1 MSNYSIQMPESL
13 DVVRDNDDFG
23 TFVLQPLERG
33 FGVTIGNSFRR
44 MLLSSLP
51 GVAITAVKISGVDHE
66 YSSIQGVKEDVYEII
81 LNFKQVRF
89 KQVEQS
95 DGVIHISKKGSG
107 ILTAADIDVA
117 TAEYDVLNTDLVIAN
132 LADDA
137 ELEIELRIGRG
148 RGYVPAEDM
157 PFEEEA
163 INLIPIDA
171 IFTPIKSVKFNVENV
186 RVGQRT
192 DYEKLVMDVETD
204 GSVNAKEALTHAGKI
219 LKEHIEKFITEQIEE
234 PFTQEE
240 EEVDVEK
247 QRVANL
253 LRTSIEDL
261 NLSVRAYNCLK
272 SANINSIGELVAR
285 DEQDLLKFRNFGKKS
300 LNELIEVIEEKNLQ
314 FGMDIDK
321 YLGKERIKNYAP

>member
-1 MSNYSIQMPESL
+1 MSNYSIQMPDSL
-13 DVVRDNDDFG
+13 DVVKDDNNFG

-44 MLLSSLP
+44 VLLSSLP
-51 GVAITAVKISGVDHE
+51 GIAITAVKINGVDHE
-66 YSSIQGVKEDVYEII
+66 YSSIKGVKEDVYEII

-95 DGVIHISKKGSG
+95 SGVIHLSKKSG
-107 ILTAADIDVA
+107 ATLTAQDIDDA
-117 TAEYDVLNTDLVIAN
+117 TADYEVLNPELVIAN

-137 ELEIELRIGRG
+137 ELEIELRVGRG

-157 PFEEEA
+157 SFEEEDV
-163 INLIPIDA
+163 NLIPIDA
-171 IFTPIKSVKFNVENV
+171 IFTPIKSVKYNVENV

-204 GSVNAKEALTHAGKI
+204 GSVNAKEALTIAGKI
-219 LKEHIEKFITEQIEE
+219 LKEHIEKFITEKIDE

-240 EEVDVEK
+240 EEVDAEK

-272 SANINSIGELVAR
+272 SANINSIGELVSR

-300 LNELIEVIEEKNLQ
+300 LTELLEVIEEKNLQ
-314 FGMDIDK
+314 FGMDVSK
-321 YLGKERIKNYAP
+321 YLD

>member
-1 MSNYSIQMPESL
+1 MSNYSIQMPDSL
-13 DVVRDNDDFG
+13 DVVKDDDNFG

-44 MLLSSLP
+44 VLLSSLP
-51 GVAITAVKISGVDHE
+51 GIAITAVKINGVDHE
-66 YSSIQGVKEDVYEII
+66 YSSIKGVKEDVYEII

-95 DGVIHISKKGSG
+95 SGVIHISKKSGST
-107 ILTAADIDVA
+107 LTAKDIADA
-117 TAEYDVLNTDLVIAN
+117 TAEYEVLNPDLVIAN

-137 ELEIELRIGRG
+137 ELEIELRVGRG
-148 RGYVPAEDM
+148 RGYVPAEEMSVEDDDV
-157 PFEEEA
+157 
-163 INLIPIDA
+163 NVIPIDA
-171 IFTPIKSVKFNVENV
+171 IFTPIKSVKFDVENV

-204 GSVNAKEALTHAGKI
+204 GSVNAKEALTIAGKI
-219 LKEHIEKFITEQIEE
+219 LKEHIEKFITEKIEE
-234 PFTQEE
+234 QFTQEE
-240 EEVDVEK
+240 EEVDAEK

-261 NLSVRAYNCLK
+261 NLSVCAYNCLK

-300 LNELIEVIEEKNLQ
+300 LTELQEVIDEKNLQ
-314 FGMDIDK
+314 FGMDVSKFLD
-321 YLGKERIKNYAP
+321 

>member
-1 MSNYSIQMPESL
+1 MSTYSIQMPESL
-13 DVVRDNDDFG
+13 DVVKDDNSYG

-44 MLLSSLP
+44 VLLSSLP
-51 GVAITAVKISGVDHE
+51 GIAITAIKINGVDHE

-81 LNFKQVRF
+81 LNMKQVRF
-89 KQVEQS
+89 KQIEQS
-95 DGVIHISKKGSG
+95 SGVIHLSKKGEG
-107 ILTAADIDVA
+107 TLTAADIDAA
-117 TAEYDVLNTDLVIAN
+117 TAEYDVLNPELEIAN

-137 ELEIELRIGRG
+137 ELEIELRVGRG
-148 RGYVPAEDM
+148 RGYVPAEELS
-157 PFEEEA
+157 FEEEDV
-163 INLIPIDA
+163 NLIPIDA

-204 GSVNAKEALTHAGKI
+204 GSVNAKEALTLAGKI
-219 LKEHIEKFITEQIEE
+219 LKEHIGKFITEKIEE

-240 EEVDVEK
+240 EEVDAEK
-247 QRVANL
+247 QRIANL

-300 LNELIEVIEEKNLQ
+300 LTELIEVIEEKNLQ
-314 FGMDIDK
+314 FGMDVAK
-321 YLGKERIKNYAP
+321 YLD

>member
-13 DVVRDNDDFG
+13 DVVVDSDNLG

-44 MLLSSLP
+44 VLLSSLP
-51 GVAITAVKISGVDHE
+51 GIAITAVKINGVDHE
-66 YSSIQGVKEDVYEII
+66 YSSITGVKEDVYEII

-95 DGVIHISKKGSG
+95 SGVIHLSKKGSG
-107 ILTAADIDVA
+107 TLTAKDIDDA
-117 TAEYDVLNTDLVIAN
+117 TGEYEVLNPDLVVAN

-137 ELEIELRIGRG
+137 ELEIELRVGRG

-157 PFEEEA
+157 SFEEED

-171 IFTPIKSVKFNVENV
+171 IFTPIKSVKFNVDNV

-192 DYEKLVMDVETD
+192 DYEKLVMNVETD
-204 GSVNAKEALTHAGKI
+204 GSVNAKEALTIAGKI
-219 LKEHIEKFITEQIEE
+219 LKEHIEKFITEKIEE

-240 EEVDVEK
+240 EEVDAEK
-247 QRVANL
+247 QRIANL

-261 NLSVRAYNCLK
+261 N
-272 SANINSIGELVAR
+272 
-285 DEQDLLKFRNFGKKS
+285 
-300 LNELIEVIEEKNLQ
+300 
-314 FGMDIDK
+314 
-321 YLGKERIKNYAP
+321 ERYRH

>member
-1 MSNYSIQMPESL
+1 MSNYSIQMPDSL
-13 DVVRDNDDFG
+13 DVVKDDDSFG

-44 MLLSSLP
+44 VLLSSLP
-51 GVAITAVKISGVDHE
+51 GIAITAVKINGVDHE
-66 YSSIQGVKEDVYEII
+66 YSSIKGVKEDVYEII

-95 DGVIHISKKGSG
+95 SGVIHLSKKSG
-107 ILTAADIDVA
+107 ATLTAKDIADA
-117 TAEYDVLNTDLVIAN
+117 TAEYEVLNPELVIAN

-137 ELEIELRIGRG
+137 ELEIELRVGRG
-148 RGYVPAEDM
+148 RGYVPAEEMTVEDDDV
-157 PFEEEA
+157 
-163 INLIPIDA
+163 NVIPIDA
-171 IFTPIKSVKFNVENV
+171 IFTPIKSVKFDVENV

-204 GSVNAKEALTHAGKI
+204 GSVNAKEALTIAGKI
-219 LKEHIEKFITEQIEE
+219 LKEHIEKFITEKIEE
-234 PFTQEE
+234 QFTQEE
-240 EEVDVEK
+240 EEVDAEK

-300 LNELIEVIEEKNLQ
+300 LTELQEVIDEKNLQ
-314 FGMDIDK
+314 FGMDVSKFLD
-321 YLGKERIKNYAP
+321 

>member
-13 DVVRDNDDFG
+13 DVVKDEQSFG
-23 TFVLQPLERG
+23 TFVLQPMARG

-44 MLLSSLP
+44 ILLSSLP
-51 GVAITAVKISGVDHE
+51 GTAITAIKIGGVDHE
-66 YSSIQGVKEDVYEII
+66 YSSIEGVKEDVYEII

-95 DGVIHISKKGSG
+95 SGVIHLTIKGG
-107 ILTAADIDVA
+107 EVLTAGDIDAA
-117 TAEYDVLNTDLVIAN
+117 TSEYDVLNPDLVIAN
-132 LADDA
+132 LAEDA
-137 ELEIELRIGRG
+137 DLEIELRVGRG
-148 RGYVPAEDM
+148 RGYVPAEEM
-157 PFEEEA
+157 TLEEED

-171 IFTPIKSVKFNVENV
+171 IFTPITSVRFNVENV

-204 GSVNAKEALTHAGKI
+204 GSVNAKEALTLAGKI
-219 LKEHIEKFITEQIEE
+219 LKDHIEKFITEKIEE
-234 PFTQEE
+234 PFAQEE
-240 EEVDVEK
+240 EQVDAEK
-247 QRVANL
+247 QRIANL

-300 LNELIEVIEEKNLQ
+300 LTELIDVIEEKNLQ
-314 FGMDIDK
+314 FGMDVAK
-321 YLGKERIKNYAP
+321 YLD

>member
-1 MSNYSIQMPESL
+1 MPETL
-13 DVVRDNDDFG
+13 NVVEDSDNFG

-44 MLLSSLP
+44 VLLSSLP
-51 GVAITAVKISGVDHE
+51 GIAITAIKINGVDHE
-66 YSSIQGVKEDVYEII
+66 YSSIKGVKEDVYEII

-95 DGVIHISKKGSG
+95 SGVIHISKSG
-107 ILTAADIDVA
+107 QGELTAKDIDDA
-117 TAEYDVLNTDLVIAN
+117 TAEYDVLNPDLVIAN

-137 ELEIELRIGRG
+137 ELEIELRVGRG
-148 RGYVPAEDM
+148 RGYVPAEEMSVED
-157 PFEEEA
+157 EDVN
-163 INLIPIDA
+163 IIPIDA
-171 IFTPIKSVKFNVENV
+171 IFTPIKSVKYNVENV

-192 DYEKLVMDVETD
+192 DYEKLVMDIDTD
-204 GSVNAKEALTHAGKI
+204 GSVNAKEALTIAGKI
-219 LKEHIEKFITEQIEE
+219 LKEHIEKFITEEIEE

-240 EEVDVEK
+240 EEVDAEK

-300 LNELIEVIEEKNLQ
+300 LSELIEVIEEKNLE
-314 FGMDIDK
+314 FGMDVSK
-321 YLGKERIKNYAP
+321 YLD

>member
-1 MSNYSIQMPESL
+1 M
-13 DVVRDNDDFG
+13 
-23 TFVLQPLERG
+23 
-33 FGVTIGNSFRR
+33 
-44 MLLSSLP
+44 
-51 GVAITAVKISGVDHE
+51 
-66 YSSIQGVKEDVYEII
+66 
-81 LNFKQVRF
+81 
-89 KQVEQS
+89 
-95 DGVIHISKKGSG
+95 IHLTKKGG
-107 ILTAADIDVA
+107 GTLTAADIDA
-117 TAEYDVLNTDLVIAN
+117 STAEYDVLNTDLVIAN

-137 ELEIELRIGRG
+137 ELEIELRVGRG
-148 RGYVPAEDM
+148 RGYVPAEEM
-157 PFEEEA
+157 SFEDED

-204 GSVNAKEALTHAGKI
+204 GSVNAKEALTLAGKI
-219 LKEHIEKFITEQIEE
+219 LKEHIEKFITEKIEE

-240 EEVDVEK
+240 EEVDAEK

-300 LNELIEVIEEKNLQ
+300 LTELIEVIEEKNLQ
-314 FGMDIDK
+314 FGMDVSK
-321 YLGKERIKNYAP
+321 YLD